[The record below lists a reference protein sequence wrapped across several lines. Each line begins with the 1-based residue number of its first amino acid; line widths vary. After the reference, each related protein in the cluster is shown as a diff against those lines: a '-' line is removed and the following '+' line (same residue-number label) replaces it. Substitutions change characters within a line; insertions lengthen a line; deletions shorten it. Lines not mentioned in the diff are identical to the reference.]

1 MDLWSVLT
9 VALTLVILGFLY
21 WRMIKREVP
30 ERIGAFQAILPF
42 GLGIL
47 SMLLYGPFIMWFIR
61 NALTRLSFGNCPP
74 FVSSLIKAFLTAGG
88 TEEAL
93 KLIFILITLALLRS
107 RVKNVYEYV
116 LIGAAV
122 GAGFTVTEEFLYADE
137 GAVITLVM
145 RMITVAAH
153 MAFNMIMA
161 EFLGKARVSKQ
172 TGKGSSTLKYAMAF
186 IVPTVIHTVYD
197 ACTVSNSF
205 LLNEDTQMLGLAV
218 AGGAYLFLLVFQIIV
233 LIRFRKKTNEFCAMS
248 VL

>member
-30 ERIGAFQAILPF
+30 ERIGAFQAVLPF

-61 NALTRLSFGNCPP
+61 NVLTRLSFGNSPP
-74 FVSSLIKAFLTAGG
+74 FAISLIKAFLTAGG

-93 KLIFILITLALLRS
+93 KLIFILITLAVLRS
-107 RVKNVYEYV
+107 RVDNVYEYV

-137 GAVITLVM
+137 GAVITLIG
-145 RMITVAAH
+145 RMVSVAAH

-161 EFLGKARVSKQ
+161 EFLGKARVSKRN
-172 TGKGSSTLKYAMAF
+172 GKGSPTLNNGQGQAAGVF
-186 IVPTVIHTVYD
+186 PVTLPFP
-197 ACTVSNSF
+197 S
-205 LLNEDTQMLGLAV
+205 
-218 AGGAYLFLLVFQIIV
+218 GGALQASAELQHRGILAGTAEPQESIRRGAAPVQRSRDAVLV
-233 LIRFRKKTNEFCAMS
+233 CADG
-248 VL
+248 